1 MLACFNQLTSRR
13 WMALM
18 DPGNHPPID
27 ILPFLQN
34 LHEFMASWK
43 TEAREVR
50 GLQRGLFMR
59 LLEECEERVAAGEE
73 TPFYMADILKS
84 KESLGLEREQIA
96 WASRIRDLRV

>member
-1 MLACFNQLTSRR
+1 MRLNQRTPRR

-27 ILPFLQN
+27 MLPFLQK
-34 LHEFMASWK
+34 LPEFMANWK

-59 LLEECEERVAAGEE
+59 LLGECEERVSAREE

-96 WASRIRDLRV
+96 

>member
-1 MLACFNQLTSRR
+1 
-13 WMALM
+13 M

-27 ILPFLQN
+27 MLPFLQK
-34 LHEFMASWK
+34 LPEFLASWK

-50 GLQRGLFMR
+50 VLQRGLFIK
-59 LLEECEERVAAGEE
+59 LLEECEERVSAREE

-96 WASRIRDLRV
+96 